1 MATGK
6 FTGKDLHFHL
16 DTQAGVLTDV
26 SAWVYEISNPL
37 PEIELGDVTA
47 AGGVTG
53 YTHIPCLQKG
63 EFTVSG
69 WMDNTTSSLFDVVSN
84 YSTATS
90 TEDRTWVVFPAG
102 TSAGR
107 PTIEGECHIKA
118 IRMDTKVKEPVPI
131 LVDLLLQGGITI
143 GVSS

>member
-6 FTGKDLHFHL
+6 LTGKDLHFHL

-26 SAWVYEISNPL
+26 SAWIYEISNPL
-37 PEIELGDVTA
+37 SEVELADIT
-47 AGGVTG
+47 AGGGVNG
-53 YTHIPCLQKG
+53 YTHTPGLQKN

-69 WMDNTTSSLFDVVSN
+69 WMDNTTASLFDVVSN
-84 YSTATS
+84 YTTAAS
-90 TEDRTWVVFPAG
+90 SEDRTFVVFPAG

-107 PTIEGECHIKA
+107 PTISGECHIKA
-118 IRMDTKVKEPVPI
+118 VRIDTKVKDPTPV

>member
-6 FTGKDLHFHL
+6 FTGKNLHFFL
-16 DTQAGVLTDV
+16 DTQGGSLTNV
-26 SAWVYEISNPL
+26 SPWVYEVSNPL
-37 PEIELGDVTA
+37 SEVELADITA
-47 AGGVTG
+47 GGGVTG
-53 YTHIPCLQKG
+53 YTHIPGLQKG

-90 TEDRTWVVFPAG
+90 TEDRTWMVFPAG
-102 TSAGR
+102 TSAGA

-118 IRMDTKVKEPVPI
+118 VRIDTKVKDPVPI

>member
-26 SAWVYEISNPL
+26 SNWVYEISNPF

-47 AGGVTG
+47 GGGVTG
-53 YTHIPCLQKG
+53 YTHIPGLQKN

-69 WMDNTTSSLFDVVSN
+69 WMDDTTSSLFDVVSN
-84 YSTATS
+84 YTTATS
-90 TEDRTWVVFPAG
+90 SEDRTYIVFPAG

-107 PTIEGECHIKA
+107 PTISGECHIKA
-118 IRMDTKVKEPVPI
+118 VRLDTKVKDPVPI
-131 LVDLLLQGGITI
+131 LVDLLLQGGVTI
-143 GVSS
+143 GISS